1 MDIRQKVLKG
11 RTALILEEPFFGGL
25 AMKLKVVE
33 DTDCKSYWTDGESFG
48 YNPDFMAQ
56 VHDNFVMSIWLQKVL
71 NCALKHVFRR
81 NNREAETWN
90 KACEY
95 ATNELLERRGYWLP
109 EGSLLEHAYR
119 EMTAE
124 QIYDKIFQGK
134 PQEDKAPP
142 EPNPSPESDSGEQ
155 ESAKSEP
162 TVSEVRDAPA
172 HSEEG
177 ESVDGSWTNAIAE
190 SLNSGMSLGPGG
202 EAIFRALK
210 KVMPK
215 SRYDWKEYV
224 KNFAMTH
231 YGHQNQTWS
240 KPNSSYAHLGLYLPS
255 MVGKKNGKM
264 IVAFDV
270 SGSMSDNKLVTL
282 HQELAGMMSEV
293 EPEEVLTMYCD
304 YEINKVVSFFH
315 PEEVQPCRVGGRGTD
330 FRPVFEAIK
339 KMDEE
344 PACLIYFTDLD
355 GRFPEVVPGY
365 PVLWVDYSSKAGT
378 PYAVKAPFGETAVL
392 CD

>member
-1 MDIRQKVLKG
+1 MDALQKVLKG

-33 DTDCKSYWTDGESFG
+33 DSSCKTYWTDGESFG
-48 YNPDFMAQ
+48 YNPEFIAQ
-56 VHDNFVMSIWLQKVL
+56 IHDNFVMSVWLQKVL

-81 NNREAETWN
+81 NNRDSETWN

-109 EGSLLEHAYR
+109 EGALLEHTYR
-119 EMTAE
+119 ELTAE

-134 PQEDKAPP
+134 PKEDKP
-142 EPNPSPESDSGEQ
+142 EPPPKAEDDPGSKEEQEAYPSPM
-155 ESAKSEP
+155 
-162 TVSEVRDAPA
+162 VSEVRDAPA
-172 HSEEG
+172 YSEEG
-177 ESVDGSWTNAIAE
+177 ESVDGSWTDAVVQ
-190 SLNSGMSLGPGG
+190 SLSSGMSLGPGG
-202 EAIFRALK
+202 EAIFRELQ
-210 KVMPK
+210 KVLPK
-215 SRYDWKEYV
+215 SRYDWKEFV

-231 YGHQNQTWS
+231 YGHENQTWS
-240 KPNSSYAHLGLYLPS
+240 KPNSSYTHLGLYLPS
-255 MVGKKNGKM
+255 MVGKKNGKLV
-264 IVAFDV
+264 VAFDV
-270 SGSMSDNKLVTL
+270 SGSMSDSKLVNL

-304 YEINKVVSFFH
+304 YEINKVVSFFY
-315 PEEVQPCRVGGRGTD
+315 PEEVQPARVGGRGTD

-339 KMDEE
+339 RMDEE
-344 PACLIYFTDLD
+344 PACLIYFTDLR
-355 GRFPEVVPGY
+355 GRFPEAAPEY
-365 PVLWVDYSSKAGT
+365 PVLWVDFSSQAGT